1 MTNISFVVFTLSPVT
16 GSNMSGRGMQHSRRQ
31 PTNTLIDEA
40 KVGTRQ
46 RPFSPPKDS
55 VARERHRTP
64 PQVLTR
70 LV

>member
-1 MTNISFVVFTLSPVT
+1 MVFPISHVT
-16 GSNMSGRGMQHSRRQ
+16 GSNMSGRGMQHSHWQ

-40 KVGTRQ
+40 KFGTRQ
-46 RPFSPPKDS
+46 RPFSPRKGS
-55 VARERHRTP
+55 VAHERHRTP